1 MSWLNANDYLF
12 LDVVARDRTA
22 ELLETSALA
31 FADVPADDTV
41 APECS
46 GPRPARALS
55 RLATGS
61 CCLSRAA
68 TAQV

>member
-1 MSWLNANDYLF
+1 MSWLNANDYLVM
-12 LDVVARDRTA
+12 DVAARDRA
-22 ELLETSALA
+22 EELLETSALA
-31 FADVPADDTV
+31 FADAPADDTV

-46 GPRPARALS
+46 GPRPARARS

-61 CCLSRAA
+61 CCVPRAA